1 MPLTLRILWR
11 MAYARR
17 LEDWDRVACL
27 MAAQSFEKVNPQ
39 TLNPIRRAEV
49 ERLRKKVYKNGSDRA
64 FFTALGRA
72 LGDPNA
78 VQTWQYREQERAAA
92 EAEAARESAPDAP
105 TSS

>member
-1 MPLTLRILWR
+1 

-17 LEDWDRVACL
+17 LEEWDRFACL

-72 LGDPNA
+72 LGDKDA
-78 VQTWQYREQERAAA
+78 VQRWQSTGTDAAAA
-92 EAEAARESAPDAP
+92 EAVPRESAPGVP

>member
-1 MPLTLRILWR
+1 

-49 ERLRKKVYKNGSDRA
+49 ERLRKKVYQNGSDRA
-64 FFTALGRA
+64 FFTALGLA
-72 LGDPNA
+72 LGDKEA
-78 VQTWQYREQERAAA
+78 VQRWQLTGTAKAA
-92 EAEAARESAPDAP
+92 EGAEKSAPDAP

>member
-1 MPLTLRILWR
+1 

-17 LEDWDRVACL
+17 LEEWDRVACL

-49 ERLRKKVYKNGSDRA
+49 ERLRKKFYKNGSDRA
-64 FFTALGRA
+64 FFTAIGLA
-72 LGDPNA
+72 LGDKEA
-78 VQTWQYREQERAAA
+78 VQRWQSTATAKAA
-92 EAEAARESAPDAP
+92 EEAEKSAPDAP